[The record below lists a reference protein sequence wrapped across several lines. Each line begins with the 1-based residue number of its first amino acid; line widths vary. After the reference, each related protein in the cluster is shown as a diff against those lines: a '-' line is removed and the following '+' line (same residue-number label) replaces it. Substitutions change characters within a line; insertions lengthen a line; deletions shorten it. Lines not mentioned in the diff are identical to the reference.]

1 MIKRLQVLTF
11 ALLVILASPL
21 GAAAQERLCDAQFE
35 DCRAPLIDLIRN
47 EQIGI
52 DVAFWF
58 MEDAR
63 YVTELINRHNA
74 GVPVRILVDQ
84 RANATK
90 RLNQT
95 MINSLRDGGIPM
107 REKYVAD
114 ILHFKM
120 MLFQGQNMVEFSKAN
135 YGPDEFVPITP
146 NVNFSDEGVFFTN
159 DDRLTNSFRRRFE
172 DLWIDTLQYRNF
184 GNITGPLVR
193 QYPMYQIDP
202 SMNFPPT
209 EDFSYR
215 SVSRYDAE
223 SQGIDAIVFRVTDHR
238 QADGMIRAVQR
249 GVPVRLISEPTEYR
263 NPTRLWDSKHIDR
276 MWIAGVQIKMR
287 QHEGLTH
294 EAAVVMRGL
303 GEVIFGSSNWTTAS
317 AGYQDEHNF
326 FYNPTL
332 GKPWFFQWFADQFD
346 RKWLDTTNF
355 VPFTPLP
362 PDVPTYASPANFAT
376 GVTTTGPT
384 SSLTLTW
391 EGGTWA
397 HLYDI
402 YFGTTATPPLLM
414 SNQELGSPVAGT
426 AETFT
431 VSNLQPGTTYFWRV
445 VGKTWA
451 QLGRSGPTWSFTTAG
466 TPPGGSPAYGG
477 TPAPVPGTFEAE
489 NFDEGGQSIA
499 YFDTT
504 PGNAGAAYRST
515 DVDIEPTT
523 DTGGGYDVMK
533 TKAGEWLKYTVNV
546 TASGTYP
553 LDIRVAIIGTG
564 ATFHVEVDGVDKTGP
579 IAVPDTGGWQTW
591 QTITTAGIPFTAGQ
605 RVIRVVFDTEGS
617 SGGTGNYNWFRVV
630 AAPPPPP
637 PPPPPPTGPFGG
649 TPAALPGIVQ
659 AENFDVGGQGIAYSD
674 TTASNSGNAYRPAEG
689 VDIGPT
695 NDPASGGFYVGWTRE
710 GEWLNYTVNVTA
722 TRNYTVGVRVANIG
736 SGAKFRIEVD
746 GVDLTGPVPVPNTT
760 GWDTWQ
766 TISLAGIPLTQGQ
779 HVLRLVMVTR
789 NAENSGVGNYGYLSF
804 Q

>member
-11 ALLVILASPL
+11 ASLVILASPL
-21 GAAAQERLCDAQFE
+21 GAAAQERLCDGQFE

-95 MINSLRDGGIPM
+95 MLNSLRDGGIPM

-120 MLFQGQNMVEFSKAN
+120 MLFQGQNILEFSKAN

-146 NVNFSDEGVFFTN
+146 NVNFSDEAVFFTN

-193 QYPMYQIDP
+193 QYPMYPIDP

-223 SQGIDAIVFRVTDHR
+223 SKGIDAIVFRVTDHR
-238 QADGMIRAVQR
+238 QADGMIRAVGR

-326 FYNPTL
+326 FYSPTL

-346 RKWLDTTNF
+346 RKWLDSTNF

-376 GVTTTGPT
+376 GVPTSGPT

-402 YFGTTATPPLLM
+402 YFGTTSTPPLLM

-431 VSNLQPGTTYFWRV
+431 VSNLQPGTTYFWRI

-477 TPAPVPGTFEAE
+477 TPAPIPGTFEAE
-489 NFDEGGQSIA
+489 NFDEGGQSVA

-504 PGNAGAAYRST
+504 PGNAGGAYRST

-533 TKAGEWLKYTVNV
+533 TKPGEWLKYTVNV

-553 LDIRVAIIGTG
+553 LDIRVANIGAG

-591 QTITTAGIPFTAGQ
+591 QTMTTAGIPFTAGQ

-617 SGGTGNYNWFRVV
+617 SSGVGNYNWFRVV

-637 PPPPPPTGPFGG
+637 PPPTGPFGG
-649 TPAALPGIVQ
+649 TPVALPGILQ
-659 AENFDVGGQGIAYSD
+659 AENFDVGGQGVAYSD

-766 TISLAGIPLTQGQ
+766 TVSLAGIPLTQGQ